1 MRDEFGEIDPDEID
15 ILDADPDAFA
25 ALPQPPDDPD
35 APPGAVAR
43 HRPRW
48 LVPALVASAISLVAA
63 GVLVWQPWADDTDT
77 GGVSF
82 PSGTTADAETLTE
95 QLVFGDPPG
104 VLADASIGSDDDQFI
119 GFGADAVG
127 YFFAEPSAKFQFGEG
142 GAGRWAAFFAVPADS
157 DDAPDVDVD
166 IEGATAGTVQGSPAS
181 ITVEAQ
187 LLSVS
192 FGPVGGRMFSVAT
205 SDLSRAET
213 LAFAEAV
220 SVDGETAVI
229 DDSTVLG
236 EMLPLGD
243 VDDYFGALQLVLQ
256 LSAFGQLGGDAVS
269 VRYDGDGDGNGD
281 GNGNEG
287 FTVGSVAA
295 GEHSLEMLQFV
306 FGEGAGAASTI
317 SVHGLPAIAATA
329 DEQFMGDGS
338 IAFVAWV
345 EGGRLVMVSGPD
357 DPDALVTL
365 AETVRPATGEE
376 WAEIVVLAAQPDEFD
391 GEFFGEDGVDGP
403 GRTLLAVGAMPD
415 GGSFEFSVGYS
426 GDTLTTCLD
435 QQTDNGGSGSC
446 SETPQELPL
455 LSVERIDD
463 LVFLVAMTTDD
474 VGEVEVLLTLEDDSI
489 ETYTV
494 EWQSPDLPGPAGAWL
509 LPDGWQQAEL
519 IIDGELVIVT
529 EP

>member
-15 ILDADPDAFA
+15 ILDADPNAFA
-25 ALPQPPDDPD
+25 ALPQPPDDHGTT
-35 APPGAVAR
+35 PGTTPEPVAR
-43 HRPRW
+43 RRPRW
-48 LVPALVASAISLVAA
+48 LVPALVASAVALVAG
-63 GVLVWQPWADDTDT
+63 GVLVWQPWAGDTDT

-82 PSGTTADAETLTE
+82 PSGTTGDGEPLTE

-104 VLADASIGSDDDQFI
+104 ELADASIGGNDDGFT
-119 GFGADAVG
+119 GFGVDAVG

-142 GAGRWAAFFAVPADS
+142 GAGRWAAFFAVPEDS

-166 IEGATAGTVQGSPAS
+166 MEGATAGTVQGSPAS

-192 FGPVGGRMFSVAT
+192 FGPVDGWMFSVAT

-229 DDSTVLG
+229 ADSTVLG

-269 VRYDGDGDGNGD
+269 LRYDDDELN
-281 GNGNEG
+281 
-287 FTVGSVAA
+287 FTVGSVPA

-317 SVHGLPAIAATA
+317 RVHGLPAIAATT

-338 IAFVAWV
+338 VTFVAWV

-357 DPDALVTL
+357 DPDALVAL
-365 AETVRPATGEE
+365 AETVRPATDEE
-376 WAEIVVLAAQPDEFD
+376 WAEVVVLAAQPDEFD
-391 GEFFGEDGVDGP
+391 DDFFGEGGVDEP
-403 GRTLLAVGAMPD
+403 DRTLLAAGAMP
-415 GGSFEFSVGYS
+415 GGGTFEFSVGYS
-426 GDTLTTCLD
+426 GDTLMTCLD
-435 QQTDNGGSGSC
+435 QETDNGGSGAC
-446 SETPQELPL
+446 SETVQELPM
-455 LSVERIDD
+455 LSVERIDG
-463 LVFLVAMTTDD
+463 LEFLVAMTTDE
-474 VGEVEVLLTLEDDSI
+474 VGEVEVLLTLDDGSV

-494 EWQSPDLPGPAGAWL
+494 EWQSPDLPGPAGGWL

-519 IIDGELVIVT
+519 VIDGELVIVT